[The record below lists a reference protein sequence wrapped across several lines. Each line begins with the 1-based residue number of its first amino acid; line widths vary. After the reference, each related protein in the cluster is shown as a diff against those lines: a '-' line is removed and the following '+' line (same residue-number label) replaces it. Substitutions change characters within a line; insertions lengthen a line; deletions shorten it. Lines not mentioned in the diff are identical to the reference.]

1 MSNVILVDAILFDM
15 DGTLIDSTP
24 GVLKAWATFSEN
36 YSLGDS
42 FAIAH
47 ATHGRRLYD
56 TLKEYC
62 SITEESK
69 LQEEIDRFEDE
80 VIKGGPIALPGANGL
95 ISQLASLPN
104 AKWTIVTSA
113 SNKCAPRALAR
124 AGIQIPER
132 GIITS
137 NDVNQGKPHPDP
149 YLAGA
154 RLCNVEPS
162 NCLVVEDAISGI
174 KSGRAAGS
182 RTLAVCTS
190 TSRQILLES
199 DARPDYLVEGL
210 TSVSVKSVD
219 GKLEVTIDKANPA

>member
-1 MSNVILVDAILFDM
+1 MLPLRSCSIW
-15 DGTLIDSTP
+15 TDSTP
-24 GVLKAWATFSEN
+24 GVLRAWATFSEN

-42 FAIAH
+42 LAVAH

-80 VIKGGPIALPGANGL
+80 VIKGGPTALPGANEL

-113 SNKCAPRALAR
+113 SNKFAPRALAC
-124 AGIQIPER
+124 AGIQTPER

-137 NDVNQGKPHPDP
+137 NDVNRGKPHPDP

-154 RLCNVEPS
+154 RLCNVDPI

-199 DARPDYLVEGL
+199 DARPDYLVENL

-219 GKLEVTIDKANPA
+219 GKLEVTIDKADRA